1 MSVSTYT
8 PDGTKILHT
17 SYADF
22 VSRQIGRPVH
32 VVQYDDGLPILAV
45 KLFSDGQLYTIPS
58 NADVNIKLGKSDG
71 KFVYNP
77 ALGCDSARHIVYFE
91 ITYQMVVLA
100 ETVSPVVEIVIG
112 ASVSASSSIGII
124 IDRNPVHKEAIESTS
139 EWKTIT
145 SAIEYAKEAVDA
157 AASASA
163 SSSSASVSKDKA
175 KVSETNAK
183 ISETNAKKSET
194 NAAISASTSSASSSN
209 AASSA
214 AFASVSASN
223 AKTSESNAKTSE
235 TNAKTSADTAKEK
248 ADESNSYSVVSKSYA
263 VGQTGSRTGENMDNA
278 KYYSEQAGKSMR
290 NVKNSVY
297 NADIYSLLSKS
308 YAVGDSVVVL
318 ADEAGNEVLTDD
330 GSAIILFGRD
340 GEDSDNA
347 KYYSECAAASAAN
360 IKISEAN
367 ARASEI
373 NAKAS
378 ETTVAASASNARLSE
393 TNAKASETNAK
404 TSEMNAAASASSSSM
419 SESKAKTS
427 EINAKT
433 SETNAKTSETNAK
446 VSEENIKGIED
457 TCRTYS
463 KIVESYAVGDTDYRE
478 NECVD
483 NAKYYYQQTRQISE
497 GLTGVLLPM
506 GTIMF
511 RELPTQTKNS
521 GYMFN
526 ISDEFVSDDTF
537 KDGGGLKYPAGTNV
551 YYTADGYWDCLSGS
565 SVTGVKGNA
574 ETAYRKGVV
583 NITPEDIGLGNVDNT
598 ADSAKSVANAAKLT
612 TARTIQTNLGSTSTA
627 SFDGTANVTPGV
639 TGTLPIANGG
649 TGNTTTNAAATAF
662 IKSLEEAT
670 SIPADTD
677 HYVSQAVGGS
687 TWHRRTM
694 SALWEYI
701 KGKISSVL
709 GLTSSNYNGR
719 AATASKWHTA
729 RNINGVAVRGDAD
742 RVNYGSCSTAAATA
756 AKTVACTGFALITGA
771 EITVKFT
778 VTNTASNPTLNVNNT
793 GAKSIYYNG
802 NVITAGYLAAYHTYT
817 FRYNGTQY
825 DLVGDIN
832 TDTNTVYTH
841 PTTAGYKHIPSG
853 GSSGKILRWGSNGTA
868 VWGAENGY
876 AYSTSGDLTDEFGRI
891 ECYKYDDGK
900 LEIEWRKKITADVK
914 LLDSGKD
921 SANQYHIIKKSANVY
936 VYFPIAFK
944 ETPCVS
950 CGFAHATMN
959 NPFMNVTADLVDKE
973 KFYRII
979 VWVPNL
985 TQNVSLKAGD
995 VITAR
1000 FTGRWK

>member
-1 MSVSTYT
+1 MVSTYT
-8 PDGTKILHT
+8 PDSTKILHT
-17 SYADF
+17 AYADF
-22 VSRQIGRPVH
+22 VSRQIGRPIH

-45 KLFSDGQLYTIPS
+45 KLFKDGQPYTIPT

-71 KFVYNP
+71 RFVYNP

-100 ETVSPVVEIVIG
+100 ETLSPVVEILIG
-112 ASVSASSSIGII
+112 TSVSASSSIGIV
-124 IDRNPVHKEAIESTS
+124 IDRNPVQNEAIESTS
-139 EWKTIT
+139 EWKTIV
-145 SAIEYAKEAVDA
+145 SAIEYAKEAVGA

-163 SSSSASVSKDKA
+163 SCSSASESKDKA

-183 ISETNAKKSET
+183 TSENNAKVSEI

-209 AASSA
+209 AAESA
-214 AFASVSASN
+214 ASASVSASN
-223 AKTSESNAKTSE
+223 AKTSETNAEKSE
-235 TNAKTSADTAKEK
+235 RNAKTSADTASEK
-248 ADESNSYSVVSKSYA
+248 ADESYSYSVVSKSYA
-263 VGQTGSRTGENMDNA
+263 VGGTGSRTGENMDNA
-278 KYYSEQAGKSMR
+278 KYYSEQASESMR

-318 ADEAGNEVLTDD
+318 ADEAGNEILTDD
-330 GSAIILFGRD
+330 GSAIALFGRD

-360 IKISEAN
+360 IKTSEV
-367 ARASEI
+367 

-378 ETTVAASASNARLSE
+378 ETNAATSASTATTSETKAKTSE

-404 TSEMNAAASASSSSM
+404 TSETNAAASASSASM

-433 SETNAKTSETNAK
+433 SETNAK

-457 TCRTYS
+457 ACCTYS

-612 TARTIQTNLGSTSTA
+612 TARTMRTNLGSTSTA

-670 SIPADTD
+670 SIPTDTD

-701 KGKISSVL
+701 KSKISSVL
-709 GLTSSNYNGR
+709 ALTSSDYNGR

-729 RNINGVAVRGDAD
+729 RNINGMAVQGDAN
-742 RVNYGSCSTAAATA
+742 RVNYGLCSTAAATA

-793 GAKSIYYNG
+793 GAKSIHYNG
-802 NVITAGYLAAYHTYT
+802 GVITAGYLAAYRTYT

-853 GSSGKILRWGSNGTA
+853 GSSGQILRWGSNGTA

-876 AYSTSGDLTDEFGRI
+876 TYSTSGNLTDEFGRI

-900 LEIEWRKKITADVK
+900 LEVEWRKKITADVK
-914 LLDSGKD
+914 LLDSGQD

-936 VYFPIAFK
+936 VWFPYRFL

-959 NPFMNVTADLVDKE
+959 NPFMNVTADLVDNE

-985 TQNVSLKAGD
+985 TQNVYLKVGD